1 MKGAAKLLF
10 SPERIIGLADCL
22 GGNSRIRSF
31 GLGEALYHSYVNDL
45 RFVLFVCLILGFSWW
60 SQYWPNIPGE
70 WFVQQ
75 PEIVVNPQLVHT
87 YKEALSCF
95 KSYSSNMALEA
106 QCPHAGCVHDRVL
119 NSLIDPV
126 PIDPLELKPSP
137 GMKALATAIG
147 VIVIVMALGESVTPD
162 GILL

>member
-1 MKGAAKLLF
+1 MKGGTQRNCFF

-31 GLGEALYHSYVNDL
+31 GLREALYHSYVNDL

-87 YKEALSCF
+87 YEEALSCF
-95 KSYSSNMALEA
+95 KSDSSNMALEA
-106 QCPHAGCVHDRVL
+106 QCPHAGCVHDRVSQFL
-119 NSLIDPV
+119 DRSRANRSTGT
-126 PIDPLELKPSP
+126 K
-137 GMKALATAIG
+137 T
-147 VIVIVMALGESVTPD
+147 ESRD
-162 GILL
+162 ESFGYGDQSNCNCNGSR